1 MRTSDQEKAHFSA
14 LLHINLSAF
23 SFYEEE
29 GYLMKKIT
37 ITCLFIVSILFAAAQ
52 PSRDTT
58 LKEQKENVIKATT
71 IIQVENLGAII
82 NTENP
87 EMRPTISADG
97 NLLFFIR
104 QNDPAN
110 IQYATIPN
118 SQDIWYSMRDSMGKW
133 SPAKHLS
140 AKVNA
145 SHYNAVFWISP
156 DLNRILLKGSF
167 IDGQYYGM
175 GVSMIHKR
183 RDNSW
188 TDAQMLKI
196 RNFGKF
202 NMTPQFGASM
212 GQDGKTLLF
221 YMTDKKGSFENDLY
235 VSFLE
240 GNDIWTAPKSLG
252 KKINLPDYNEMS
264 PFIAA
269 DGKTLYFSSDRPGG
283 IGENDI
289 WMAKR
294 LDDSWTKWSDPV
306 NLGRPINTEG
316 SEAFFTLDA
325 GGEYA
330 YLTSSDGAFG
340 ASDIVRVKL
349 LEKEK
354 PNPVVLVS
362 GNVYNAKTKQP
373 LEASLV
379 YETLP
384 DGTEVGNGI
393 SSPADGSFKM
403 VLPYDKNYSIRASA
417 DKFFAI
423 SENLNLDSLVKA
435 GYKEIHKDLY
445 MVPIEIGQVFRL
457 NNVFFDFDKYSLRPE
472 SFVELDRVV
481 AFLNEYPNIEIE
493 MSAHTDSKGSDEY
506 NMTLSHNRA
515 KSVREYIISKGI
527 AATRII
533 SQGYGETKPVA
544 DNNNDD
550 GTDNPE
556 GRQLNR
562 RVEFKILKN

>member
-1 MRTSDQEKAHFSA
+1 MKLTFTFLIFIS
-14 LLHINLSAF
+14 
-23 SFYEEE
+23 SF
-29 GYLMKKIT
+29 LT
-37 ITCLFIVSILFAAAQ
+37 AAAQ
-52 PSRDTT
+52 PAIDTT

-71 IIQVENLGAII
+71 IVKVENLGEMI

-110 IQYATIPN
+110 VQYATVPN
-118 SQDIWYSMRDSMGKW
+118 SQDIWYSTRDSTGKW
-133 SPAKHLS
+133 SKAKHLS

-145 SHYNAVFWISP
+145 SQYNAVYWISP
-156 DLNRILLKGSF
+156 DLNTILLKGSF
-167 IDGQYYGM
+167 IDGQYLGI

-183 RDNSW
+183 SDGSW
-188 TDAQMLKI
+188 TNAEMLKI
-196 RNFGKF
+196 RNFNKF
-202 NMTPQFGASM
+202 SATPQIGASM
-212 GQDGKTLLF
+212 GHDGKTLLF
-221 YMTDKKGSFENDLY
+221 YMTDKKGSFDNDIY

-240 GNDIWTAPKSLG
+240 GNDIWSAPKCLG

-269 DGKTLYFSSDRPGG
+269 DGVTLYFSSDRPGG

-289 WMAKR
+289 WMSKR
-294 LDDSWTKWSDPV
+294 LDESWTKWSDPV

-325 GGEYA
+325 GGEFA
-330 YLTSSDGAFG
+330 YLTSSNGAFG

-373 LEASLV
+373 LTASLL
-379 YETLP
+379 YQTLP
-384 DGTEVGNGI
+384 DGTEVGNGV
-393 SSPADGSFKM
+393 SSPVDGSFKI

-423 SENLNLDSLVKA
+423 SENLNLDSLIKV

-445 MVPIEIGQVFRL
+445 LAPIEIGQVFRL
-457 NNVFFDFDKYSLRPE
+457 NNVFFDFDKYNLRPE
-472 SFVELDRVV
+472 SYVELDRVV
-481 AFLNEYPNIEIE
+481 KFLNDYPNIEIE
-493 MSAHTDSKGSDEY
+493 MSAHTDSRGSDQY
-506 NMTLSHNRA
+506 NFTLSDNRA
-515 KSVREYIISKGI
+515 KSVKEYILSKGI
-527 AATRII
+527 AASRII

-544 DNNNDD
+544 TND
-550 GTDNPE
+550 TDE

>member
-1 MRTSDQEKAHFSA
+1 
-14 LLHINLSAF
+14 
-23 SFYEEE
+23 
-29 GYLMKKIT
+29 MKKT
-37 ITCLFIVSILFAAAQ
+37 VTLCFFTVSVLMTVAQ
-52 PSRDTT
+52 PARDTT
-58 LKEQKENVIKATT
+58 LKEQKENVIKETT
-71 IIQVENLGAII
+71 IIQVENLGADI
-82 NTENP
+82 NTDNP

-110 IQYATIPN
+110 IQYATVPN
-118 SQDIWYSMRDSMGKW
+118 SQDIWYSMRDSTGKW

-140 AKVNA
+140 ARVNA

-156 DLNRILLKGSF
+156 DLNKILLKGSF

-183 RDNSW
+183 SDNSW
-188 TDAQMLKI
+188 TDAQMLRI
-196 RNFGKF
+196 RNFEKF
-202 NMTPQFGASM
+202 RETAQFGASM

-221 YMTDKKGSFENDLY
+221 YMTDKKGSYENDLY

-240 GNDIWTAPKSLG
+240 GDNIWTAPKSLG

-264 PFIAA
+264 PFIAS

-289 WMAKR
+289 WMSKR

-306 NLGRPINTEG
+306 NLGRPINTEL

-340 ASDIVRVKL
+340 GSDIVRVKL
-349 LEKEK
+349 LEREK

-362 GNVYNAKTKQP
+362 GNVYNAKTKEP
-373 LEASLV
+373 LAASLI

-384 DGTEVGNGI
+384 DGTEVGNGV
-393 SSPADGSFKM
+393 SSPIDGSFKM

-445 MVPIEIGQVFRL
+445 LAPIEIGQVFRL
-457 NNVFFDFDKYSLRPE
+457 NNVFFDFDKYTLRPE

-481 AFLNEYPNIEIE
+481 GFLNEYPNIEIE
-493 MSAHTDSKGSDEY
+493 MSAHTDNKGSDEY
-506 NMTLSHNRA
+506 NMKLSDNRA
-515 KSVREYIISKGI
+515 RSVREYILSKGI

>member
-1 MRTSDQEKAHFSA
+1 MIKTFT
-14 LLHINLSAF
+14 F
-23 SFYEEE
+23 
-29 GYLMKKIT
+29 
-37 ITCLFIVSILFAAAQ
+37 CLFIFCISVATAQ
-52 PSRDTT
+52 PVLDTT
-58 LKEQKENVIKATT
+58 LKEQAENVIKETT
-71 IIQVENLGAII
+71 IIKIENLGEGI
-82 NTENP
+82 NSENP

-110 IQYATIPN
+110 IQYATVPN
-118 SQDIWYSMRDSMGKW
+118 SQDIWYSRRDSTGKW
-133 SPAKHLS
+133 SAAKHLS

-145 SHYNAVFWISP
+145 SHYNAVYWISP
-156 DLNRILLKGSF
+156 DLNTILLKGSF

-188 TDAQMLKI
+188 TNAEMLKI
-196 RNFGKF
+196 RNFNKF
-202 NMTPQFGASM
+202 STTPQMGASM

-221 YMTDKKGSFENDLY
+221 YMTDKKGSFDNDLY
-235 VSFLE
+235 VSFAE

-269 DGKTLYFSSDRPGG
+269 DGVTLYFSSDRPGG

-289 WMAKR
+289 WMSKR
-294 LDDSWTKWSDPV
+294 QDDSWTKWSEPV

-340 ASDIVRVKL
+340 GSDIVRVKL
-349 LEKEK
+349 LEKEM
-354 PNPVVLVS
+354 PDPVVLVS
-362 GNVYNAKTKQP
+362 GNVYNAKTKEP
-373 LEASLV
+373 LTASLV

-384 DGTEVGNGI
+384 DGTEAGKGV
-393 SSPADGSFKM
+393 SSPVDGSFKM

-423 SENLNLDSLVKA
+423 SENLKLDSLIKA

-445 MVPIEIGQVFRL
+445 LVPIEIGQVFRL
-457 NNVFFDFDKYSLRPE
+457 NNVFFDFDKYDLRPE
-472 SFVELDRVV
+472 SYVELDRVV
-481 AFLNEYPNIEIE
+481 GFLNEYPNIEIE
-493 MSAHTDSKGSDEY
+493 MSAHTDSKGADDY
-506 NMTLSHNRA
+506 NMTLSDNRA
-515 KSVREYIISKGI
+515 RSVMDYIISRGI
-527 AATRII
+527 AKTRII

-544 DNNNDD
+544 GNSHAD

>member
-1 MRTSDQEKAHFSA
+1 MKTIFTFSLFTFSV
-14 LLHINLSAF
+14 LLS
-23 SFYEEE
+23 
-29 GYLMKKIT
+29 
-37 ITCLFIVSILFAAAQ
+37 AAQ
-52 PSRDTT
+52 PVLDTT
-58 LKEQKENVIKATT
+58 LKEQKENVIKETT
-71 IIQVENLGAII
+71 IIKVENLGELI
-82 NTENP
+82 NTDNP

-110 IQYATIPN
+110 AHYATVPN
-118 SQDIWYSMRDSMGKW
+118 SQDIWYSRRDSLGKW
-133 SPAKHLS
+133 SKAKHLS
-140 AKVNA
+140 SKVNA
-145 SHYNAVFWISP
+145 SQYNAVYWISP
-156 DLNRILLKGSF
+156 DLNTILLKGSF

-175 GVSMIHKR
+175 GVSMIHKVE
-183 RDNSW
+183 DNSW
-188 TDAQMLKI
+188 TRAEMLRI
-196 RNFGKF
+196 RGFEKF
-202 NMTPQFGASM
+202 SLTPQIGASM

-235 VSFLE
+235 VSFYE
-240 GNDIWTAPKSLG
+240 GHNIWTAPKSLG

-269 DGKTLYFSSDRPGG
+269 DGVTLYFSSDRPGG

-289 WMAKR
+289 WMSKR

-306 NLGRPINTEG
+306 NLGRPINTEK
-316 SEAFFTLDA
+316 SEAFFTMDA

-330 YLTSSDGAFG
+330 YLTSSDGSVG

-373 LEASLV
+373 LAASLI

-384 DGTEVGNGI
+384 DGTEVGNGN
-393 SSPADGSFKM
+393 SSPADGSFKI

-423 SENLNLDSLVKA
+423 SENLNLDSLIKA

-445 MVPIEIGQVFRL
+445 LVPIEIGQVFRL
-457 NNVFFDFDKYSLRPE
+457 NNVFFDFDKYNLRPE
-472 SFVELDRVV
+472 SYVELDRVV

-493 MSAHTDSKGSDEY
+493 MSAHTDSKGADEY
-506 NMTLSHNRA
+506 NYTLSDNRA
-515 KSVREYIISKGI
+515 RSVREYILSKGI
-527 AATRII
+527 TAKRII

-544 DNNNDD
+544 DNANAD

>member
-1 MRTSDQEKAHFSA
+1 
-14 LLHINLSAF
+14 
-23 SFYEEE
+23 
-29 GYLMKKIT
+29 MKT
-37 ITCLFIVSILFAAAQ
+37 ILTIALFIFCISIAAAQ
-52 PSRDTT
+52 PAHDTT
-58 LKEQKENVIKATT
+58 LKEQKENIIKETT
-71 IIQVENLGAII
+71 IVKVENLGELI
-82 NTENP
+82 NTGHP

-97 NLLFFIR
+97 NMLFFIR

-110 IQYATIPN
+110 IQYQTVPN
-118 SQDIWYSMRDSMGKW
+118 SQDIWYSLRDTTGKW
-133 SPAKHLS
+133 SKAKHLS
-140 AKVNA
+140 EKVNA
-145 SHYNAVFWISP
+145 SQYNAVYWISP
-156 DLNRILLKGSF
+156 DLNTILLKGSF
-167 IDGQYYGM
+167 IDGQYLGM

-188 TDAQMLKI
+188 TNAEMLKI
-196 RNFGKF
+196 RNFEKF
-202 NMTPQFGASM
+202 SRTMQIGASM

-221 YMTDKKGSFENDLY
+221 YMTDKKESYDNDLY

-252 KKINLPDYNEMS
+252 KKINLSGYNEMS

-269 DGKTLYFSSDRPGG
+269 DGVTLYFSSDRPGG

-289 WMAKR
+289 WMSKR
-294 LDDSWTKWSDPV
+294 LDDSWTKWSEPV
-306 NLGRPINTEG
+306 NMGRPINTEG

-325 GGEYA
+325 GGEFA

-373 LEASLV
+373 LTASLV
-379 YETLP
+379 YQTLP
-384 DGTEVGNGI
+384 DGAEAGNGI
-393 SSPADGSFKM
+393 SSPVDGSFKI

-445 MVPIEIGQVFRL
+445 LAPIEIGQVFRL

-472 SFVELDRVV
+472 SFIELDRVV
-481 AFLNEYPNIEIE
+481 NFLNEYPNIEIE
-493 MSAHTDSKGSDEY
+493 MSAHTDSKGADEY
-506 NMTLSHNRA
+506 NMALSDNRA
-515 KSVREYIISKGI
+515 KSVKEYILSKGI

-533 SQGYGETKPVA
+533 SKGYGEIKPVA
-544 DNNNDD
+544 ANTNTD

-562 RVEFKILKN
+562 RVEFTILKN

>member
-1 MRTSDQEKAHFSA
+1 MKKIAILCLFIASA
-14 LLHINLSAF
+14 LL
-23 SFYEEE
+23 
-29 GYLMKKIT
+29 T
-37 ITCLFIVSILFAAAQ
+37 AAQ

-58 LKEQKENVIKATT
+58 LKEQKENVIKETT
-71 IIQVENLGAII
+71 IIQVENLGAGI

-156 DLNRILLKGSF
+156 DLNTILLKGSF

-183 RDNSW
+183 KDNSW
-188 TDAQMLKI
+188 TNAEMLRI
-196 RNFGKF
+196 RGFEKFGL
-202 NMTPQFGASM
+202 TPQFGASM
-212 GQDGKTLLF
+212 GHDGKTLLF
-221 YMTDKKGSFENDLY
+221 YMTDKKGSFDNDIY

-240 GNDIWTAPKSLG
+240 GNNIWTAPKSLG

-289 WMAKR
+289 WMSKR

-373 LEASLV
+373 LEASLI

-384 DGTEVGNGI
+384 DGTQVGNGV
-393 SSPADGSFKM
+393 SSPADGSFKI

-423 SENLNLDSLVKA
+423 SENLNLDSLIKA

-445 MVPIEIGQVFRL
+445 LVPIEIGQVFRL

-472 SFVELDRVV
+472 SSVELDRVV
-481 AFLNEYPNIEIE
+481 AFLNEYPHIEIE

-506 NMTLSHNRA
+506 NMTLSDNRA
-515 KSVREYIISKGI
+515 RSVREYIIAKGI

-533 SQGYGETKPVA
+533 SQGYGETRPVA
-544 DNNNDD
+544 SNTNPD

-562 RVEFKILKN
+562 RVELKILKN

>member
-1 MRTSDQEKAHFSA
+1 
-14 LLHINLSAF
+14 
-23 SFYEEE
+23 
-29 GYLMKKIT
+29 MKT
-37 ITCLFIVSILFAAAQ
+37 IFTFCLFIFGDLAASAQ
-52 PSRDTT
+52 PVPDTT
-58 LKEQKENVIKATT
+58 LKEQKENIIKETT
-71 IIQVENLGAII
+71 IIKVENLGADI
-82 NTENP
+82 NTDNP

-110 IQYATIPN
+110 IQYATVPN
-118 SQDIWYSMRDSMGKW
+118 SQDIWYSSRDSLGKW
-133 SPAKHLS
+133 SKAKHLS

-145 SHYNAVFWISP
+145 SHYNAVYWISP
-156 DLNRILLKGSF
+156 DLNTILLKGSF

-183 RDNSW
+183 NDNSW
-188 TDAQMLKI
+188 TKAEMLKI
-196 RNFGKF
+196 RNFNKF
-202 NMTPQFGASM
+202 GTTPQIGASM

-221 YMTDKKGSFENDLY
+221 YMTDKKGSYENDLY

-240 GNDIWTAPKSLG
+240 GNNIWTAPKSLG
-252 KKINLPDYNEMS
+252 KKINLPDYNDMS

-269 DGKTLYFSSDRPGG
+269 DGVTLYFSSDRPGG

-289 WMAKR
+289 WMSKR
-294 LDDSWTKWSDPV
+294 LDNSWTKWTEPV

-340 ASDIVRVKL
+340 GSDIVRVKL
-349 LEKEK
+349 LEKEM
-354 PNPVVLVS
+354 PDPVVLVS
-362 GNVYNAKTKQP
+362 GNVYNAKTKEP
-373 LEASLV
+373 LTASLI

-384 DGTEVGNGI
+384 EGTEVGNGL
-393 SSPADGSFKM
+393 SSPVDGSFKI

-423 SENLNLDSLVKA
+423 SENLNLDSLIKA

-445 MVPIEIGQVFRL
+445 LVPIEIGQVFRL
-457 NNVFFDFDKYSLRPE
+457 NNVFFDFDKYNLRPE
-472 SFVELDRVV
+472 SSVELDRVV
-481 AFLNEYPNIEIE
+481 GFLNEYPNIEIE
-493 MSAHTDSKGSDEY
+493 MSAHTDSRGADDY
-506 NMTLSHNRA
+506 NLTLSDNRA
-515 KSVREYIISKGI
+515 RSVKEYILSKGI
-527 AATRII
+527 TATRII
-533 SQGYGETKPVA
+533 SQGYGERKPVA
-544 DNNNDD
+544 NNSNAD
-550 GTDNPE
+550 GSDNPE

>member
-1 MRTSDQEKAHFSA
+1 MRTIFIICILIASFFSA
-14 LLHINLSAF
+14 
-23 SFYEEE
+23 
-29 GYLMKKIT
+29 
-37 ITCLFIVSILFAAAQ
+37 VAQ
-52 PSRDTT
+52 PGIDTT
-58 LKEQKENVIKATT
+58 LKEQKDNIIKETT
-71 IIQVENLGAII
+71 IIKVENLGQNI
-82 NTENP
+82 NTQNP

-110 IQYATIPN
+110 IQYETVPN
-118 SQDIWYSMRDSMGKW
+118 SQDIWYSMRDSAGNW
-133 SPAKHLS
+133 SKAKHLS

-145 SHYNAVFWISP
+145 SQYNAVYWISP
-156 DLNRILLKGSF
+156 DLNTILLKGAF
-167 IDGQYYGM
+167 IEGQYLGM

-183 RDNSW
+183 SDNSW
-188 TDAQMLKI
+188 TDAEMLKI
-196 RNFGKF
+196 RNFTKF
-202 NMTPQFGASM
+202 ANTPQIGASM
-212 GQDGKTLLF
+212 GHDGKTLLF
-221 YMTDKKGSFENDLY
+221 YMTDKKGCFDNNIY

-269 DGKTLYFSSDRPGG
+269 DGVTLYFSSDRPGG

-289 WMAKR
+289 WMSKR

-325 GGEYA
+325 GGEFA

-362 GNVYNAKTKQP
+362 GNVYNAKTKEP
-373 LEASLV
+373 LTASLI
-379 YETLP
+379 YQTLP
-384 DGTEVGNGI
+384 DGADAGNGV
-393 SSPADGSFKM
+393 SSPIDGSFKI

-417 DKFFAI
+417 DKYFAI

-445 MVPIEIGQVFRL
+445 LAPIEIGQVFRL
-457 NNVFFDFDKYSLRPE
+457 NNVFFDFDKYNLRPE
-472 SFVELDRVV
+472 SYVELDRVV
-481 AFLNEYPNIEIE
+481 KFLNDYPNIEIE
-493 MSAHTDSKGSDEY
+493 MSAHTDNKGADQY
-506 NMTLSHNRA
+506 NFTLSDNRA
-515 KSVREYIISKGI
+515 RSVREYILSKGV
-527 AATRII
+527 AVTRIT

-544 DNNNDD
+544 TND
-550 GTDNPE
+550 TDE